1 MLTHE
6 KKIFKALFDIQEELE
21 KLDNTLEKLADADSK
36 AKCFIEQE
44 KAIHEIKK
52 IAHMYDKIEKYDAK
66 DVENYEKK
74 VAKWNEKYAKKHT
87 DKIAAD
93 VEAQEKSL
101 THIVNAVD
109 KLNKE
114 LEKLDNDD
122 GKVKA
127 YIAQKKAA
135 HQIKKILHNFALYEN
150 YVEDEI
156 EDIEKLL

>member
-6 KKIFKALFDIQEELE
+6 KKVFKALFDIQEELE
-21 KLDNTLEKLADADSK
+21 KLDKTLEKLTEADNK
-36 AKCFIEQE
+36 VKCFIEQE

-66 DVENYEKK
+66 DIEKYEAK
-74 VAKWNEKYAKKHT
+74 VAEWDEKYTKKHT
-87 DKIAAD
+87 GKIAAD

-101 THIVNAVD
+101 AHIVNAVD
-109 KLNKE
+109 KLNEE
-114 LEKLDNDD
+114 LDKLGNDD
-122 GKVKA
+122 GKIKS

-135 HQIKKILHNFALYEN
+135 HQIKKILHSLDLYEN

-156 EDIEKLL
+156 ENIEKLL

>member
-6 KKIFKALFDIQEELE
+6 KKVFKALFDIQEELE
-21 KLDNTLEKLADADSK
+21 KLEKTLETLAEADNK
-36 AKCFIEQE
+36 VKCFIEQE

-66 DVENYEKK
+66 DVEKYEAK
-74 VAKWNEKYAKKHT
+74 VAKWDEKYAKKHAG
-87 DKIAAD
+87 KITAD
-93 VEAQEKSL
+93 VKEQEKSL

-109 KLNKE
+109 KLDKE
-114 LEKLDNDD
+114 LEKLSDDD

-135 HQIKKILHNFALYEN
+135 HQIKKILHNFDLYEN

-156 EDIEKLL
+156 ENIEKLL